1 MRILWVKVGG
11 LWPLDT
17 GGRLRTFHTVAELSR
32 RHRLVLL
39 TTHGP
44 GEDPE
49 ELVRQLPQCERVV
62 SFPYQ
67 PPPRGSLALAGA
79 LAASWLSPL
88 PLDVWKWRVPA
99 LRAEVSRR
107 LAAGEADVCVADFLI
122 ATPNVPRGGHVPVV
136 LFEHNVEHVLWRRL
150 AEVETRHWRRRV
162 LERES
167 RKMRRYEAKAC
178 REASLTVAVSEEDR
192 ALLAA
197 DAPAARIRAVP
208 TGVDT
213 TYFAPGAEE
222 RSSGLVFT
230 GSMDWYPNED
240 AILHFAEHILP
251 RIRKEVPQTRL
262 TVVGRRPSAR
272 LRAATAG
279 LPIEVTG
286 RVEDVRPYVSR
297 ASVYVVPLRVGG
309 GTRLKICEALAMGKP
324 LVSTTIGA
332 EGLPLVSGEHFIRS
346 DEPADFA
353 EAVVSLLRDPRRRRA
368 LGDCGRRLMEE
379 RHSWPRV
386 AGNFESSLKEVAPCR

>member
-1 MRILWVKVGG
+1 MRILWIKVGG

-17 GGRLRTFHTVAELSR
+17 GGRLRTFHTVSELSR
-32 RHRLVLL
+32 RHRVVLL
-39 TTHGP
+39 TTHLPSEDP
-44 GEDPE
+44 GE
-49 ELVRQLPQCERVV
+49 LARQLPRCERVT

-67 PPPRGSLALAGA
+67 PPRRGSVALARA
-79 LAASWLSPL
+79 LAASWFSPL

-99 LRAEVSRR
+99 LRAEVSRL
-107 LAAGEADVCVADFLI
+107 LASGQVDVCVADFLI
-122 ATPNVPRGGHVPVV
+122 ATPNVPLAGRVPVV

-150 AEVETRHWRRRV
+150 ADVETGHWRHRV
-162 LERES
+162 LARES

-178 REASLTVAVSEEDR
+178 GQASLIVAVSEEDR

-197 DAPAARIRAVP
+197 DAPAARVRAVP

-213 TYFAPGAEE
+213 TYFAPGGAVQ
-222 RSSGLVFT
+222 SADLVFT

-251 RIRKEVPQTRL
+251 RIRAEVPETRL

-286 RVEDVRPYVSR
+286 RVEDVRPYVAR

-324 LVSTTIGA
+324 VVSTTIGA
-332 EGLPLVSGEHFIRS
+332 EGLPLVPGEHFIRS
-346 DEPADFA
+346 DDPADFA
-353 EAVVSLLRDPRRRRA
+353 GAVVSLLRDPPRRRA
-368 LGDCGRRLMEE
+368 LGDSGRWLMEQ

-386 AGNFESSLKEVAPCR
+386 AADFETSLREVAQCR